1 MNTAT
6 PRKVSG
12 RRPLRLQLC
21 LIDRKLFSHWSH
33 QFPKVISAQ
42 ADELTAAAHARH
54 INNFRK
60 DNIHGSQKN

>member
-33 QFPKVISAQ
+33 QCPKVISAQ
-42 ADELTAAAHARH
+42 ADELTAATHARH